1 MKKLVFILTL
11 LAFASIL
18 PTACKD
24 EAVKLTRDD
33 REMIDTLAQK
43 EINGITPDL
52 DRYCRDSAPILR
64 KQYVDSLII
73 VREQEILQKSVPI
86 Q

>member
-1 MKKLVFILTL
+1 MKKLIFTIVL
-11 LAFASIL
+11 LAIALSL
-18 PTACKD
+18 PTACKQ

-33 REMIDTLAQK
+33 REMIDTLSQK
-43 EINGITPDL
+43 EIVRITPEL

-64 KQYVDSLII
+64 KHYADSLFI
-73 VREQEILQKSVPI
+73 VREQEILQKMVPV

>member
-1 MKKLVFILTL
+1 MKKLILIIVS
-11 LAFASIL
+11 LAFVLIL
-18 PTACKD
+18 PTACKE

-33 REMIDTLAQK
+33 RDRIDTLSQK
-43 EINGITPDL
+43 EIVRITPDL

-64 KQYVDSLII
+64 QHYIDSLLI
-73 VREQEILQKSVPI
+73 VREQEILQKTVPI

>member
-1 MKKLVFILTL
+1 MKKLIFIFVS

-18 PTACKD
+18 PTACKE

-33 REMIDTLAQK
+33 RERIDTLSQK
-43 EINGITPDL
+43 EIVRITPEL
-52 DRYCRDSAPILR
+52 DRYCRDSASILR
-64 KQYVDSLII
+64 QHYIDSLLI
-73 VREQEILQKSVPI
+73 VREQEILQKTVPI

>member
-1 MKKLVFILTL
+1 MKKLIFILTL

-33 REMIDTLAQK
+33 REMIDTLSQK
-43 EINGITPDL
+43 EIVRITPEL
-52 DRYCRDSAPILR
+52 DGYCRDSAPILR
-64 KQYVDSLII
+64 KHYIDSLLI
-73 VREQEILQKSVPI
+73 VREQEILQKTVPV